1 MGLYL
6 CVFDNDNELDGVEV
20 GSYADF
26 NFFRDAVVRVVEGGQ
41 LGSKCPT
48 LVSHADSDGEWTSD
62 EVAQLLHELDVIKE
76 AFGKMPPVEFNSSWK
91 MGVAKTMGIV
101 PKSLLDCFFDV
112 DGEPLLDRLRGLAEQ
127 SVRKNVPI
135 LFQ

>member
-6 CVFDNDNELDGVEV
+6 CVFEGDKELDGVEV

-26 NFFRDAVVRVVEGGQ
+26 NFFRDAVVSVVEDGQ

-48 LVSHADSDGEWTSD
+48 LVNHPDSDGEWTSD
-62 EVAQLLHELDVIKE
+62 EASQLLDELDVIKE
-76 AFGKMPPVEFNSSWK
+76 ALGKVPPVEFNSPWK
-91 MGVAKTMGIV
+91 KGVAKTMGIV
-101 PKSLLDCFFDV
+101 PKSFLDCFFDV